1 MHVINGECTAVL
13 PQSPGPGIVL
23 AICVYGL
30 TGLCLGAVNGIVEG
44 SSRKLV
50 QGAVIG
56 FLGGMIIGQIGS
68 NLGGLFY
75 TVLGGSNKVIQSVNI
90 FSFLRQMLA
99 RSFQLGFIGLGI
111 GTG

>member
-1 MHVINGECTAVL
+1 MHMHNGVCTADP
-13 PQSPGPGIVL
+13 PQTAGPGIVL

-44 SSRKLV
+44 SLRKLV

-56 FLGGMIIGQIGS
+56 FLGGMIIGQIG
-68 NLGGLFY
+68 NNIGGLFY
-75 TVLGGSNKVIQSVNI
+75 VALGGSNQVIQTVNI